1 MLVLQILTLLLQG
14 WERKEGLA
22 NRSSEKERRRETR
35 QDRLLGPRDR
45 GPLELCHLCAA
56 RKKKTLA
63 HTRRTRACSGRM
75 HTTNDF
81 DRRYE
86 TTTEISVYISFLSRA
101 SPDSAIRE
109 DNPRKPREHLN
120 VINAFFET

>member
-1 MLVLQILTLLLQG
+1 
-14 WERKEGLA
+14 
-22 NRSSEKERRRETR
+22 
-35 QDRLLGPRDR
+35 
-45 GPLELCHLCAA
+45 
-56 RKKKTLA
+56 
-63 HTRRTRACSGRM
+63 M

-81 DRRYE
+81 DRRYG

-101 SPDSAIRE
+101 SPDSATRE